1 MAELFELYLG
11 ALRMLTTLVAVV
23 IFISSLDDF
32 VIDIIALAR
41 HLYRRIVIF
50 GLKGKRPLHEDALR
64 QAPEKPIAVL
74 VPAWQEAGIIERML
88 ENACRRYEYE
98 SYAIFVGV
106 YRNDP
111 ETRVSVENVSRHFPH
126 LHIVDVPRS
135 GPTSKA
141 DCLNIL
147 YAAATA
153 TTLDP
158 PFEIFV
164 IHDAEDVVHPLELK
178 LLNYLIPRKDMV
190 QFPVIAL
197 ERPIGD
203 FTGGHYMDEFAE
215 NHAKDLPV
223 REWLMQ
229 TVPSAGVGCGFS
241 RRALAV
247 VAHTR
252 QNGPFNTRSLTEDYD
267 LALTLKYLGFSQIFV
282 RFAIERAHGPEI
294 VATREYFPNDLSAA
308 CRQKARWLLG
318 IVFQSMAE
326 NGWRGPLR
334 VKYALWRDRKGIVT
348 ALAAIIAYII
358 AATWTAFLL
367 MSLLTNGRVAVPIL
381 ATAGSLT
388 WWLLILNAL
397 LLADRSLHRAFFTAQ
412 IYGWRQGVISIPRQ
426 IWGNI
431 VNFLAALR
439 ALRLF
444 IRHKASG
451 RPLGW
456 DKTSHAFPDAQQ
468 LAEWQRSSGP

>member
-1 MAELFELYLG
+1 MAGLFELYLDG
-11 ALRMLTTLVAVV
+11 LRMLTTLVAVV
-23 IFISSLDDF
+23 IFISSLDDLIID
-32 VIDIIALAR
+32 VIAFTR
-41 HLYRRIVIF
+41 HWYRRIVIF
-50 GLKGKRPLHEDALR
+50 GLRGKRPLTEDALR
-64 QAPEKPIAVL
+64 QIPEKPIAVL
-74 VPAWQEAGIIERML
+74 VPAWQEAGVIERML
-88 ENACRRYEYE
+88 ENACRSYEYE
-98 SYAIFVGV
+98 TYAIFVGI

-111 ETRVSVENVSRHFPH
+111 NTRAAVETVARQFPRIHVVEA
-126 LHIVDVPRS
+126 PRP

-141 DCLNIL
+141 DCLNAL

-153 TTLDP
+153 MKQTP

-164 IHDAEDVVHPLELK
+164 LHDAEDVVHTLELK
-178 LLNYLIPRKDMV
+178 IFNYLIPRKDMV
-190 QFPVIAL
+190 QLPVIAL
-197 ERPIGD
+197 ERPLGD

-223 REWLMQ
+223 REWLMR

-241 RRALAV
+241 RQALAA
-247 VAHTR
+247 VARAR
-252 QNGPFNTRSLTEDYD
+252 QHGPFNTQSLTEDYD

-282 RFAIERAHGPEI
+282 RFAIARPQGADI
-294 VATREYFPNDLSAA
+294 VATREYFPSDLSAA
-308 CRQKARWLLG
+308 YRQKARWLLG

-326 NGWRGPLR
+326 NGWRGPVR

-348 ALAAIIAYII
+348 ALAAIFAYVI
-358 AATWTAFLL
+358 AATWTAFALAFHL
-367 MSLLTNGRVAVPIL
+367 SRGRIEVPSLADHG
-381 ATAGSLT
+381 GLT

-412 IYGWRQGVISIPRQ
+412 IYGWRQGMVSMPRQ
-426 IWGNI
+426 VWGNI

-444 IRHKASG
+444 IRHKANG

-468 LAEWQRSSGP
+468 LAEWRGGSP

>member
-1 MAELFELYLG
+1 MAALFDLYLET
-11 ALRMLTTLVAVV
+11 LRTLTTIVAGV
-23 IFISSLDDF
+23 IFVSSFDDF
-32 VIDIIALAR
+32 IIDLIALAR
-41 HLYRRIVIF
+41 HVYRRVVIF
-50 GLKGKRPLHEDALR
+50 GFKGKRPLREDALR
-64 QAPEKPIAVL
+64 QVTEKPIAVL
-74 VPAWQEAGIIERML
+74 VPTWQEAGVIERML
-88 ENACRRYEYE
+88 ENACRSYEYE
-98 SYAIFVGV
+98 TYVIFVGI

-111 ETRVSVENVSRHFPH
+111 KTRAGVEAVAREFPRVH
-126 LHIVDVPRS
+126 VVEAPRP

-141 DCLNIL
+141 DCLNAL

-153 TTLDP
+153 QTP

-197 ERPIGD
+197 ERPLGD

-229 TVPSAGVGCGFS
+229 TVPCAGVGCGFS
-241 RRALAV
+241 RRALAA

-267 LALTLKYLGFSQIFV
+267 LALTLKYLGLSQIFV
-282 RFAIERAHGPEI
+282 RFAIERPHGPDI

-326 NGWRGPLR
+326 NGWKGSLR

-348 ALAAIIAYII
+348 ALAAIIAYAI

-367 MSLLTNGRVAVPIL
+367 ASLLTNGRVAVPIL
-381 ATAGSLT
+381 AAEGSLT

-412 IYGWRQGVISIPRQ
+412 IYGWRQGMVSMPRQ
-426 IWGNI
+426 VWGNI

-444 IRHKASG
+444 IIHKASG

-456 DKTSHAFPDAQQ
+456 DKTSHAFPDARQ
-468 LAEWQRSSGP
+468 LAEWQGNGGS